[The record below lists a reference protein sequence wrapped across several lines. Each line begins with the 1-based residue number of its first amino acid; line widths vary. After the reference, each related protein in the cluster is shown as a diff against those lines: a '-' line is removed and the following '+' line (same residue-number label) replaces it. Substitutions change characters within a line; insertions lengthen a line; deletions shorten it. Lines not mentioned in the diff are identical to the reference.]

1 MIYDCVRVQFC
12 KRTCKHT
19 VYVCACF
26 CKCLSVSFE
35 HVFTV
40 KSLHVQPHKELIG
53 FSLVSCLTE
62 ISWSKLKSVFF
73 TLIKK
78 VYECV
83 ASDPCD
89 PWPLNTHTQILKL
102 SVSVIF
108 LTESVIGG
116 SR

>member
-1 MIYDCVRVQFC
+1 MI
-12 KRTCKHT
+12 
-19 VYVCACF
+19 VYVFSFSENMQAHSVCF

-78 VYECV
+78 
-83 ASDPCD
+83 S
-89 PWPLNTHTQILKL
+89 L
-102 SVSVIF
+102 
-108 LTESVIGG
+108 
-116 SR
+116 